1 MRRSINARA
10 SRASGIYVGGPRIGN
25 PDAGLFYKL
34 GTTRAAAPRRA
45 SAPGYSKDA
54 THASRPLLRVRDADR
69 LPHGG
74 GHGMWPDVSAA
85 LPIDPLL
92 PEIASVLARTNRL
105 VLRAE
110 PGAGKTTRV
119 PGALLDAG
127 VAGRRQ
133 VAVVE
138 PRRIAA
144 RASAEFVARARGTT
158 VGGDVGYRVRFARR
172 GGPGTRLWFLTDGVF
187 GRDLVR
193 DPFLEE
199 VGVVVLDEFHERHLQ
214 SDLALAVV
222 RELQETVRPDLRLVV
237 MSATLETDALARYLG
252 GCPVITSEGRPHPVA
267 IHYDEG
273 GEGHT
278 LADRVATAVRGAL
291 EQDGDVL
298 VFLPGAAEI
307 RRAAAALAPIAATAR
322 VDVLVLHGDQP
333 LDEQARALRVGPR
346 RRVVLATNVAETALT
361 VEGVATVVDSGLART
376 LRFDART
383 GLDHLRLGSISRSAA
398 TQRAGRA
405 GRLGPGGCIRL
416 WTRAEEAGRREHEA
430 PEILRVDL
438 ARTLL
443 ELAAWGLRDVTRLG
457 WLDPPPAPALAR
469 AGELLLELGALDA
482 TGAPTETGR
491 RMLGHPVAPRLARML
506 VQAEDDGVAADGALL
521 AALAAERDVLRAG
534 RAFGGGR
541 DDRPPGPSDLLAR
554 MELFEE
560 AARVG
565 FGQQACLRLGL
576 DPGAVRAVERA
587 RRQLARGAAPRA
599 TVGPDD
605 PASLARLLRC
615 VLAGFPDRVC
625 RRREPGSP
633 RAVMA
638 GGTGVTLAP
647 ESVVRAA
654 ELFVAVAVEGGSR
667 GAESRVRIASAVER
681 GWLDQVFPG
690 SVTSERTVS
699 LDGERGRVVAR
710 TTVRYRDVTLDEAVR
725 GDVTRE
731 EVARVLAEAAER
743 DARGLLG
750 PRPDVDALVA
760 RLQFL
765 SRAMPELGLPVDVES
780 LVRAAATALASAAA
794 SLDALR
800 QADVPGAIAGLLTH
814 RQRSAVDREA
824 PSHWTLPS
832 GRRVPVA
839 YERDRAPS
847 ARGRIQEMFGLA
859 ATPRL
864 GGGRVPLVLALLA
877 PNQRPVQITDDLA
890 SFWRTTY
897 AQVRA
902 ELRGRYPRHVWPD
915 DPMTATP
922 TSRARRR

>member
-1 MRRSINARA
+1 
-10 SRASGIYVGGPRIGN
+10 
-25 PDAGLFYKL
+25 
-34 GTTRAAAPRRA
+34 
-45 SAPGYSKDA
+45 
-54 THASRPLLRVRDADR
+54 
-69 LPHGG
+69 
-74 GHGMWPDVSAA
+74 MWPGVNAA

-92 PEIASVLARTNRL
+92 PEIVSALARSNRL
-105 VLRAE
+105 VLRAA

-119 PGALLDAG
+119 PAALLDAG

-144 RASAEFVARARGTT
+144 RAAAEFVARARGAG

-172 GGPGTRLWFLTDGVF
+172 GGPDTRLWFLTEGVF

-214 SDLALAVV
+214 SDLALAVT

-252 GCPVITSEGRPHPVA
+252 GCAVITSEGRPYPVA
-267 IHYDEG
+267 VQYDEE
-273 GEGHT
+273 GEGRP
-278 LADRVATAVRGAL
+278 LAERVAAVVRRAL
-291 EQDGDVL
+291 EHDGDVL

-307 RRAAAALAPIAATAR
+307 RRAAAALAPFAGAAG

-333 LDEQARALRVGPR
+333 LDEQARALRVGAR
-346 RRVVLATNVAETALT
+346 RRIVLATNVAETALT

-405 GRLGPGGCIRL
+405 GRVGPGRCIRL
-416 WTRAEEAGRREHEA
+416 WTRAEEAGRREHET

-443 ELAAWGLRDVTRLG
+443 ELAAWGLRDVASLG
-457 WLDPPPAPALAR
+457 WLDAPPAPALAR
-469 AGELLLELGALDA
+469 ARELLVELGALDPQ
-482 TGAPTETGR
+482 GAPTGTGR
-491 RMLGHPVAPRLARML
+491 RMLAHPVAPRLARML
-506 VQAEDDGVAADGALL
+506 VQAEEDGVGADGALL
-521 AALAAERDVLRAG
+521 AALAAERDILRAG
-534 RAFGGGR
+534 RAFGGGGE
-541 DDRPPGPSDLLAR
+541 DRPPGPSDLLVR

-560 AARVG
+560 AARAR
-565 FGQQACLRLGL
+565 FAQPACLRLGL

-587 RRQLARGAAPRA
+587 RSQLARRAAAPRA
-599 TVGPDD
+599 ATGPGD
-605 PASLARLLRC
+605 PAALARLLRC

-654 ELFVAVAVEGGSR
+654 ELFVAVAVEGGAR

-681 GWLDQVFPG
+681 SWLERVFPG
-690 SVTSERTVS
+690 SVTSERTVT
-699 LDGERGRVVAR
+699 LDEERGRVVGR
-710 TTVRYRDVTLDEAVR
+710 TLVRYRDLTLAEEVR
-725 GDVTRE
+725 GGVSRE
-731 EVARVLAEAAER
+731 EVARVLADAAER
-743 DARGLLG
+743 DARALLG
-750 PRPDVDALVA
+750 PRPDVDALGA
-760 RLQFL
+760 RLEFL
-765 SRAMPELGLPVDVES
+765 ARAMPELELPADVE
-780 LVRAAATALASAAA
+780 LLLRTAVAALASGTA
-794 SLDALR
+794 SLEALR
-800 QADVPGAIAGLLTH
+800 QADVPGAVAGLLTH
-814 RQRSAVDREA
+814 RQRAALEREA

-832 GRRVPVA
+832 GRRVPVV

-847 ARGRIQEMFGLA
+847 VAGRIQEMFGLA

-902 ELRGRYPRHVWPD
+902 ELRGRYPRHAWPD

-922 TSRARRR
+922 TSRAKRR